1 VPAHP
6 RKRAWILAGVT
17 ALLLLITWIDWISG
31 YEFEL
36 FVFYFVPVGIAAWF
50 LGRGWGLAFA
60 VASGVGWYFA
70 DRMALHPYSNQLFV
84 YWETLMRLVSYFTT
98 ALTLSAI
105 RRGVQERED
114 LLHVVSHDLRGP
126 LGAVMGQAD
135 LLRKRPGDGA
145 WTEARAEAILRAAAR
160 MQAMIEEL
168 VDGARL
174 DSGRLRLDVR
184 PVDLREHV
192 PGMLRRLEAQL
203 EVERVEVSIPAVGP
217 VTVRADPRRLERV
230 LVNLL
235 SNALK
240 YAVGS
245 RVRIEVMAEG
255 EWVDVCVADDGP
267 GIHPDDLPRLF
278 RRFERGRG
286 TEGKDGLG
294 LGLYGARRIV
304 EAHGG
309 RIEVESAPGA
319 GSRFRVR
326 LPAAP

>member
-1 VPAHP
+1 
-6 RKRAWILAGVT
+6 
-17 ALLLLITWIDWISG
+17 
-31 YEFEL
+31 
-36 FVFYFVPVGIAAWF
+36 
-50 LGRGWGLAFA
+50 
-60 VASGVGWYFA
+60 
-70 DRMALHPYSNQLFV
+70 
-84 YWETLMRLVSYFTT
+84 
-98 ALTLSAI
+98 
-105 RRGVQERED
+105 
-114 LLHVVSHDLRGP
+114 
-126 LGAVMGQAD
+126 
-135 LLRKRPGDGA
+135 
-145 WTEARAEAILRAAAR
+145 
-160 MQAMIEEL
+160 
-168 VDGARL
+168 
-174 DSGRLRLDVR
+174 
-184 PVDLREHV
+184 
-192 PGMLRRLEAQL
+192 MLRRLEAQL

-240 YAVGS
+240 YAAGS
-245 RVRIEVMAEG
+245 RVRIEVVAEG